1 MTQSKPKGLHPM
13 STDSKKQ
20 TVSIVRYEKPLD
32 SVRKAV
38 DLSQGLDHL
47 PSNASVF
54 IKPNIVF
61 WSRFGTFP
69 AYGVITTS
77 RVVED
82 MVILLKERGIKD
94 ICIGEGIVLFDPR
107 DIETPAHAF
116 ETLGYNTMKQKYGI
130 KVVNLFERPYEKIE
144 FHDGTTLNFSTD
156 FLNADFV
163 VNIPVLKTHAQTVV
177 TLGIKNLKG
186 TIDVNSRK
194 KCHSADTEKDLHYM
208 IARFQEILPVGFTLI
223 DGIFTNERGP
233 GIDGKIRREN
243 LLIGSRDVLSADKVG
258 AMVLGYNPSEVPY
271 LAQTAHEAGR
281 PVDLSDTNVVGE
293 KIEAVA
299 SRHHYSFPYT
309 PDESQAL
316 PIPMK
321 RMGIQGLSFR
331 KYDLSMCTYCSLLNG
346 MILTAISQAWQG
358 NPWDDV
364 EVLTGK
370 LMKPTPGKKKTI
382 LIGKCIYQANKN
394 NPDIKELFAVKG
406 CPPSITQIV
415 EAFQAAGIPIRPD
428 IFEAKDQFPA
438 FFMKKFEGKPD
449 FDMDLFRV
457 GSMVS

>member
-1 MTQSKPKGLHPM
+1 MP
-13 STDSKKQ
+13 TDSKKQ

-77 RVVED
+77 QVIED
-82 MVILLKERGIKD
+82 MVAILKERGIEK
-94 ICIGEGIVLFDPR
+94 ICIGEGMVLFDPKDR
-107 DIETPAHAF
+107 ETPAHAF
-116 ETLGYNTMKQKYGI
+116 ETLGYNTMKKKYGI
-130 KVVNLFERPYEKIE
+130 NVVNLFERPYEKVS
-144 FHDGTTLNFSTD
+144 FRDGTTLNFSTD
-156 FLNADFV
+156 FLKSDFV
-163 VNIPVLKTHAQTVV
+163 VNIPVLKTHAQTIVS
-177 TLGIKNLKG
+177 LGIKNLKG
-186 TIDVNSRK
+186 TLDINSRK
-194 KCHSADTEKDLHYM
+194 KCHSANTEKDLHYM
-208 IARFQEILPVGFTLI
+208 IARFQEILPAGFTLI

-243 LLIGSRDVLSADKVG
+243 LLIGSRDILSADKVG
-258 AMVLGYNPSEVPY
+258 TRVLGYDPSEVPY
-271 LAQTAHEAGR
+271 LVKTAHEAGR
-281 PVDLSDTNVVGE
+281 PVDLSDTDVVGE

-316 PIPMK
+316 PVPMK

-358 NPWDDV
+358 TPWDDV

-370 LMKPTPGKKKTI
+370 SMKPTPGKKKTI

-394 NPDIKELFAVKG
+394 NPDIKELFAIKG
-406 CPPSITQIV
+406 CPPSTGQIV
-415 EAFQAAGIPIRPD
+415 ETFQKAGIPIRPD
-428 IFEAKDQFPA
+428 IFEAKDQFPS
-438 FFMKKFEGKPD
+438 FFMKKYEGKPD

-457 GSMVS
+457 K

>member
-1 MTQSKPKGLHPM
+1 MP
-13 STDSKKQ
+13 TDSKKQ

-32 SVRKAV
+32 SVKKAV

-69 AYGVITTS
+69 TYGVITTS
-77 RVVED
+77 QVIED
-82 MVILLKERGIKD
+82 MVVILKERGIEK
-94 ICIGEGIVLFDPR
+94 ICIGEGMVLFDPKDR
-107 DIETPAHAF
+107 ETPAHAF
-116 ETLGYNTMKQKYGI
+116 ETLGYNTLKKKYDI
-130 KVVNLFERPYEKIE
+130 NVVNLFERPFEKIE
-144 FHDGTTLNFSTD
+144 FRDGTTLNFSTD
-156 FLNADFV
+156 FLKSDFV
-163 VNIPVLKTHAQTVV
+163 VNIPVLKTHAQTIVS
-177 TLGIKNLKG
+177 LGIKNLKG
-186 TIDVNSRK
+186 TLDINSRK
-194 KCHSADTEKDLHYM
+194 KCHSADAEKDLHYM
-208 IARFQEILPVGFTLI
+208 IARFQEILPAGFTLI

-243 LLIGSRDVLSADKVG
+243 LLIGSRDMLSADKVG
-258 AMVLGYNPSEVPY
+258 TMVLGHDPSEVPY
-271 LAQTAHEAGR
+271 LVQAAREAGR
-281 PVDLSDTNVVGE
+281 PVDLSDTDVVGE

-299 SRHHYSFPYT
+299 SRHHYAFPYT
-309 PDESQAL
+309 PDESQTL
-316 PIPMK
+316 PVPMK

-370 LMKPTPGKKKTI
+370 SMAPTPGKKKTI

-394 NPDIKELFAVKG
+394 HSDIKELFAVKG
-406 CPPSITQIV
+406 CPPSMTKIV
-415 EAFQAAGIPIRPD
+415 EAFQKAGIPIRPD
-428 IFEAKDQFPA
+428 IFEAKEQFPTL
-438 FFMKKFEGKPD
+438 FMKKYEGKPD

-457 GSMVS
+457 K

>member
-1 MTQSKPKGLHPM
+1 MP
-13 STDSKKQ
+13 TDSKKE

-32 SVRKAV
+32 SVKKAV

-61 WSRFGTFP
+61 WSRFGLFP

-77 RVVED
+77 RVIED
-82 MVILLKERGIKD
+82 MVVLLKERGIEK
-94 ICIGEGIVLFDPR
+94 ICMGEGIVLFDPR
-107 DIETPAHAF
+107 DRETPAHAF
-116 ETLGYNTMKQKYGI
+116 ETLGYNTMKRKYGI
-130 KVVNLFERPYEKIE
+130 KVVNLFERPYEKIT
-144 FHDGTTLNFSTD
+144 FRDGTTLNFSAD
-156 FLNADFV
+156 FLKADFV
-163 VNIPVLKTHAQTVV
+163 INIPVLKTHAQTVV

-208 IARFQEILPVGFTLI
+208 IARFQEILPTGFTLI

-258 AMVLGYNPSEVPY
+258 AMVLGYDPSEVPY
-271 LAQTAHEAGR
+271 LVQTAHEAER
-281 PVDLSDTNVVGE
+281 PVDLSDTDVVGE

-299 SRHHYSFPYT
+299 SRHHYAFPYT

-316 PIPMK
+316 PVPMK

-370 LMKPTPGKKKTI
+370 SMAPTPGKKKTI

-394 NPDIKELFAVKG
+394 HPNIKELFAVKG
-406 CPPSITQIV
+406 CPPSMAQIV
-415 EAFQAAGIPIRPD
+415 EAFQKAGIPIRPD
-428 IFEAKDQFPA
+428 IFEAKEQFPS
-438 FFMKKFEGKPD
+438 FFMKKYEGKPD

-457 GSMVS
+457 K

>member
-1 MTQSKPKGLHPM
+1 MKSG
-13 STDSKKQ
+13 SKKK

-61 WSRFGTFP
+61 WSRFGPFP

-77 RVVED
+77 RVIED
-82 MVILLKERGIKD
+82 MVFILKERGIEK
-94 ICIGEGIVLFDPR
+94 ICIGEGIVFLDLR
-107 DIETPAHAF
+107 DRETPAHAF
-116 ETLGYNTMKQKYGI
+116 ETLGYNTMKKKYGI
-130 KVVNLFERPYEKIE
+130 NVVNLFERPYEKVE
-144 FHDGTTLNFSTD
+144 FRDGTTLNFSTD
-156 FLNADFV
+156 FLKADFV
-163 VNIPVLKTHAQTVV
+163 VNIPVLKTHAQTIV

-194 KCHSADTEKDLHYM
+194 KCHSADSEKDLHYM
-208 IARFQEILPVGFTLI
+208 IARFQEILPTGFTLI
-223 DGIFTNERGP
+223 DGIYTNERGP

-243 LLIGSRDVLSADKVG
+243 LLIGSQDVLSADKVG
-258 AMVLGYNPSEVPY
+258 ARVLGYDPAEVHY
-271 LAQTAHEAGR
+271 LAQTAHNAGR
-281 PVDLSDTNVVGE
+281 PIDLSDTNVVGE

-299 SRHHYSFPYT
+299 SKHHHSFPYT
-309 PDESQAL
+309 PDESHAL

-346 MILTAISQAWQG
+346 MILTAIAQSWKG
-358 NPWDDV
+358 EPWDDV

-370 LMKPTPGKKKTI
+370 IMTPTPGKKKTI
-382 LIGKCIYQANKN
+382 LLGKCMYQANKN
-394 NPDIKELFAVKG
+394 NPDIKEMFAVKG
-406 CPPSITQIV
+406 CPPSTTQIV
-415 EAFQAAGIPIRPD
+415 ETFQNAGIPINPD
-428 IFEAKDQFPA
+428 IFMAKEQFPA
-438 FFMKKFEGKPD
+438 SFMKKYEGKPD
-449 FDMDLFRV
+449 FDMGLFR
-457 GSMVS
+457 GK

>member
-1 MTQSKPKGLHPM
+1 MP
-13 STDSKKQ
+13 TDSKKQ

-77 RVVED
+77 QVIED
-82 MVILLKERGIKD
+82 MVAILKERGIEK
-94 ICIGEGIVLFDPR
+94 ICIGEGMVLFDPKDR
-107 DIETPAHAF
+107 ETPAHAF
-116 ETLGYNTMKQKYGI
+116 ETLGYNTMKKKYGI
-130 KVVNLFERPYEKIE
+130 NVVNLFERPYEKVS
-144 FHDGTTLNFSTD
+144 FRDGTTLNFSTD
-156 FLNADFV
+156 FLKSDFV
-163 VNIPVLKTHAQTVV
+163 VNIPVLKTHAQTIVS
-177 TLGIKNLKG
+177 LGIKNLKG
-186 TIDVNSRK
+186 TLDINSRK
-194 KCHSADTEKDLHYM
+194 KCHSANTEKDLHYM
-208 IARFQEILPVGFTLI
+208 IARFQEILPTGFTLI
-223 DGIFTNERGP
+223 DGIYTNERGP

-243 LLIGSRDVLSADKVG
+243 LLIGSRDILSADKVG
-258 AMVLGYNPSEVPY
+258 TRVLGYDPSEVPY
-271 LAQTAHEAGR
+271 LVKTAHEAGR
-281 PVDLSDTNVVGE
+281 PVDLSDTDVVGE

-316 PIPMK
+316 PVPMK

-358 NPWDDV
+358 TPWDDV

-370 LMKPTPGKKKTI
+370 SMKPTPGKKKTI

-394 NPDIKELFAVKG
+394 NPDIKELFAIKG
-406 CPPSITQIV
+406 CPPSTGQIV
-415 EAFQAAGIPIRPD
+415 ETFQKAGIPIRPD
-428 IFEAKDQFPA
+428 IFEAKDQFPS
-438 FFMKKFEGKPD
+438 FFMKKYEGKPD

-457 GSMVS
+457 K

>member
-1 MTQSKPKGLHPM
+1 MTQPKPKELHPM
-13 STDSKKQ
+13 PTDSKKQ
-20 TVSIVRYEKPLD
+20 TVSIVRYEKPLN

-38 DLSQGLDHL
+38 DLSRGLDHL

-82 MVILLKERGIKD
+82 MVILLKERGIED
-94 ICIGEGIVLFDPR
+94 IRIGEGTVFFDPKDR
-107 DIETPAHAF
+107 ETPAHAF
-116 ETLGYNTMKQKYGI
+116 ETLGYNTMKKKYGI
-130 KVVNLFERPYEKIE
+130 SVVNLFERPYEKVT
-144 FHDGTTLNFSTD
+144 FRDGTTLNFSVD
-156 FLNADFV
+156 FLKADFV

-208 IARFQEILPVGFTLI
+208 IARFQEILPSGFTLI

-233 GIDGKIRREN
+233 GIDGKIRRKN
-243 LLIGSRDVLSADKVG
+243 LLIGSRDALSADKVG
-258 AMVLGYNPSEVPY
+258 AMVLGYDPSEVPH
-271 LAQTAHEAGR
+271 LVQTAHKAER
-281 PVDLSDTNVVGE
+281 PVDLSDTDVVGE
-293 KIEAVA
+293 KIEAVT

-316 PIPMK
+316 PVPMK

-346 MILTAISQAWQG
+346 MILTAISQAWEG
-358 NPWDDV
+358 TPWDDV

-370 LMKPTPGKKKTI
+370 SMKPTPGKKKTI
-382 LIGKCIYQANKN
+382 LIGKCMYQANKN

-406 CPPSITQIV
+406 CPPSTGQIV
-415 EAFQAAGIPIRPD
+415 EAFQKAGIPIRPD
-428 IFEAKDQFPA
+428 IFEAEEQFPSS
-438 FFMKKFEGKPD
+438 FMKKYEGKPG

-457 GSMVS
+457 K